1 MTRCPEESGKT
12 LKVAMIWFFKKVI
25 KLKLKSTVFSSNS
38 TSNYSRCLPLAA
50 LLLYI

>member
-12 LKVAMIWFFKKVI
+12 LKVAMTWFVKKV